1 METIKSY
8 RPLEVFCKGSRKMEL
23 QLGEDS
29 AGFCFGWTVSCSVAV
44 VLMMG
49 MIQFKGKDMRGYN

>member
-8 RPLEVFCKGSRKMEL
+8 RPLEVFCKGSREMEL

-29 AGFCFGWTVSCSVAV
+29 PGFCFGWTVIMQHGCCIDD
-44 VLMMG
+44 G
-49 MIQFKGKDMRGYN
+49 NDPI